1 MLNTAKNIVTSLTIL
16 AGMLKIVQP
25 VTELIEQFE
34 KEDATGEQKKQ
45 AVLGAVR
52 VLANS
57 ANSIFSK
64 LDLPIDQIVTTVG
77 DLIDEIVDWKN
88 LVGAFTHK
96 TTTAAIAD
104 TSTAAAQ

>member
-45 AVLGAVR
+45 AVLSAVR

-57 ANSIFSK
+57 TNSIFSK
-64 LDLPIDQIVTTVG
+64 LDLPTDQIVTTVG

-88 LVGAFTHK
+88 LIGAFTHK
-96 TTTAAIAD
+96 STTTTTTAAA
-104 TSTAAAQ
+104 TTAQ